1 MVVLSTLI
9 NTVIIH
15 DHYVDRLERWFLH
28 KIVTD
33 REVSRIIRGTE
44 PLETERLESPLETQ
58 CEIHRFICLAESV
71 EF

>member
-44 PLETERLESPLETQ
+44 PLETERLESPWR
-58 CEIHRFICLAESV
+58 HSV
-71 EF
+71 RYTGLFAWRNL